1 MEGEGRAGM
10 RFLGYGFEHGVLD
23 EWRGRGWSPES
34 GQLHS
39 VCASAAPSRKR
50 VPILEVKKLRF
61 RLNVDMYCLRSLR
74 CQDEQE
80 SPDLGGQYSNPT
92 IQ

>member
-1 MEGEGRAGM
+1 MGGEGGAGM

-39 VCASAAPSRKR
+39 VGASAAPSRKSAH
-50 VPILEVKKLRF
+50 F
-61 RLNVDMYCLRSLR
+61 RG
-74 CQDEQE
+74 EE
-80 SPDLGGQYSNPT
+80 T
-92 IQ
+92 EIQAER